1 MLLLIVYNEHFLL
14 YCVLKKLN
22 CDDFVLFLLLLLL
35 WLLLVAFFEKGNGE
49 KKIPS
54 VFLFPVEYIP

>member
-22 CDDFVLFLLLLLL
+22 CDDFVLFF
-35 WLLLVAFFEKGNGE
+35 VVIVVVVIACC
-49 KKIPS
+49 
-54 VFLFPVEYIP
+54 FL